1 MPPVFTLYYIFLM
14 LTRLSNLNSV
24 RGKAAV
30 IVGLCVVVL
39 SACSR
44 PPSTPIETFKTYVK
58 AIKAKDVKAMRVL
71 LSEATLKMHER
82 QAVAQGTTVDEIIKR
97 ETLFTENQRSVEF
110 RDEKIEGD
118 KATLMVKNSY
128 GSWETVPFIKEDGV
142 WKIDKKGFADRMMM
156 DIDTENQRKF
166 DELRGI
172 PPADSQ
178 MPPPANS
185 LSASPS
191 PMPSPVDDL
200 EGAPLGGVPSTPSL

>member
-1 MPPVFTLYYIFLM
+1 M
-14 LTRLSNLNSV
+14 LTRLSNQNGLTANARRASV
-24 RGKAAV
+24 AV
-30 IVGLCVVVL
+30 TLCVIAIL
-39 SACSR
+39 AACTR

-128 GSWETVPFIKEDGV
+128 GSWETVPFVKEDGV
-142 WKIDKKGFADRMMM
+142 WKLDKKGFADRMMM
-156 DIDTENQRKF
+156 EIEQENNRKL
-166 DELRGI
+166 DDMI
-172 PPADSQ
+172 NPPPADPQ
-178 MPPPANS
+178 MPPIGDAP
-185 LSASPS
+185 SATPS
-191 PMPSPVDDL
+191 PMLSPVDDL
-200 EGAPLGGVPSTPSL
+200 EGKPLNGAAAPSL